1 MDRRSLLK
9 GVAALGAGLLLP
21 PTLAENVEAVT
32 RRYWALDSTMVPSS
46 WLHIPRGSGLWSK
59 SGTNWSV
66 HVAYA
71 DGKVDQYTIPAPAV
85 GTQTDLRLRRSDT
98 LHGVAVIDADT
109 GILQVT
115 YGAFPY
121 GVLGNLR

>member
-1 MDRRSLLK
+1 MDRRTLLK

-32 RRYWALDSTMVPSS
+32 RRYWALDATMVPGS
-46 WLHIPRGSGLWSK
+46 WLQIPRGSGLWRTD
-59 SGTNWSV
+59 GTTWNI

-71 DGKVDQYTIPAPAV
+71 DGQVDHYAVPAPNAK
-85 GTQTDLRLRRSDT
+85 TDLRLRRSDII
-98 LHGVAVIDADT
+98 HGVAVIDADT
-109 GILQVT
+109 GVLQVA

-121 GVLGNLR
+121 HSLKGLS